1 VVDAGVEYWR
11 KEGLRIDVVRRT
23 NRQGYKAGAM
33 HEVHDDIPCEFI
45 AIFDAD
51 FLPEKDFLMRC
62 IPVFQD
68 KNVGFVQGRWTY
80 VNADESLFCRYQEIC
95 LNAHIKCE
103 QYARFST
110 GNFLNFN
117 GTGGV
122 WRKACIDS
130 AGGWNARTLVE
141 DMDLSLR
148 AFLKGWHFVW
158 RYDVKCPNEIP
169 SDYKAYRKQQRRW
182 SCGPMQLWAA
192 ARQSVNESTLPPFH
206 KAYLNIFFFGV
217 RMLATNVI
225 SFTFYSVLVPMI
237 LLVYATEDLETSVHH
252 RFMPWWAIVWM
263 PMLVTMSTMA
273 FSPSSFHYMILY
285 VMYENAMSILK
296 LGASLEGLLG
306 LKGSMTW
313 TVTQKLGTA
322 QAFDLQKMLK
332 NVEIFFREL
341 AVAGFLMGSAIYG
354 HYVGASWVF
363 TVYFFTQGL
372 IFLIFS
378 LSLVEAFNLQ
388 PPSEAKLLGLEVVR
402 EGEVTQEMQPV
413 PPAGATPSGKASGR
427 KPRQKRSKSGPG
439 YQSVAGGDDDD
450 DDDDEEENEEVE
462 GLVSSGGGK
471 HAAPPQP
478 PSLMRVLY
486 ANAVIFLYTLP
497 INAFSILLLYGVT
510 TMALSEMINTQWD
523 DVVALTLVLVVIP
536 CHMFWC
542 LGNPSENW
550 RHRKLA
556 RQRRLPLSVR
566 LKHFLQLQ
574 LLYFYL
580 FLVFLISMYSAS
592 ATLQDYVSRE
602 CYRMTGKWLEEFI
615 DRRLQEI
622 GVR

>member
-1 VVDAGVEYWR
+1 
-11 KEGLRIDVVRRT
+11 
-23 NRQGYKAGAM
+23 M
-33 HEVHDDIPCEFI
+33 
-45 AIFDAD
+45 
-51 FLPEKDFLMRC
+51 
-62 IPVFQD
+62 
-68 KNVGFVQGRWTY
+68 
-80 VNADESLFCRYQEIC
+80 
-95 LNAHIKCE
+95 
-103 QYARFST
+103 
-110 GNFLNFN
+110 
-117 GTGGV
+117 
-122 WRKACIDS
+122 
-130 AGGWNARTLVE
+130 
-141 DMDLSLR
+141 
-148 AFLKGWHFVW
+148 
-158 RYDVKCPNEIP
+158 
-169 SDYKAYRKQQRRW
+169 
-182 SCGPMQLWAA
+182 
-192 ARQSVNESTLPPFH
+192 
-206 KAYLNIFFFGV
+206 
-217 RMLATNVI
+217 
-225 SFTFYSVLVPMI
+225 
-237 LLVYATEDLETSVHH
+237 HH

-322 QAFDLQKMLK
+322 QAFDLQKSASPPLTIWVAMSATCHPGSMPILFVGERVPCNSMATHRPSTRARGGVHAVLK

-592 ATLQDYVSRE
+592 ATLQ
-602 CYRMTGKWLEEFI
+602 
-615 DRRLQEI
+615 
-622 GVR
+622 VRAHALGTALSEAAATLLPDGHHDTLA